1 MNGDIKAGTDE
12 PQGPS
17 NCHERSKPTCRD
29 THRIDPRRIAC
40 HAGSGFLRHS
50 FPASRMPSAEAD
62 LVFIGIVTSVLNGGR
77 TAQVE
82 IEQVWKGE
90 EQPFNATVHGGP
102 IEENLITSVDRTFE
116 PGIYIFFPVN
126 SSPPFEDN
134 ACTLTQPFNPS
145 LDVINP
151 FGVEPVDDLIDDGGG
166 VEITKRNQSLHPE
179 HSKSHLISSQ
189 MIDPARC
196 RGDSLR
202 RSRRASVVAL
212 AAVVVVRLWRNRRG
226 HPG

>member
-1 MNGDIKAGTDE
+1 MLIGLILAGLHAAPAE
-12 PQGPS
+12 ASCAQLPS
-17 NCHERSKPTCRD
+17 LQD
-29 THRIDPRRIAC
+29 A
-40 HAGSGFLRHS
+40 F
-50 FPASRMPSAEAD
+50 AEAD
-62 LVFIGIVTSVLNGGR
+62 LVFVGIVTSVSNGGR

-102 IEENLITSVDRTFE
+102 IEEDLITSVDRTFE

-145 LDVINP
+145 LEVINP
-151 FGVEPVDDLIDDGGG
+151 FGEEPVDDGIDDGGG
-166 VEITKRNQSLHPE
+166 VEITSATVAASGTLAGASDGQSDDRPGPLPGRV
-179 HSKSHLISSQ
+179 
-189 MIDPARC
+189 PTAV
-196 RGDSLR
+196 
-202 RSRRASVVAL
+202 ASGIAVAL
-212 AAVVVVRLWRNRRG
+212 AAVAVMRLWRNRRG